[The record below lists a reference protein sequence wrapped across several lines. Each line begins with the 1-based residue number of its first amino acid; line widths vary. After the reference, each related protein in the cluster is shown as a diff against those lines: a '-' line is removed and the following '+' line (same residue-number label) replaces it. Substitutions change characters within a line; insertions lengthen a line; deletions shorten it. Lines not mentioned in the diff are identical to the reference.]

1 MKKKSSPPPLPQ
13 QEIGPSALPTNVHVS
28 NLGEST
34 FSEACD
40 VLANIIKE
48 SSSGVNEKKRLR
60 EQVVQL
66 KKKHEEE
73 VRKLARF
80 KKQYGRALVSEIN
93 RNFVNVKEGA
103 PRTNAWN
110 VGDYKTLRE
119 PQKKKK
125 KTKKGKK

>member
-1 MKKKSSPPPLPQ
+1 MEKKNELPL
-13 QEIGPSALPTNVHVS
+13 GPSALPTDVHVS

-40 VLANIIKE
+40 VLANIIQE
-48 SSSGVNEKKRLR
+48 GSDKKRLR
-60 EQVVQL
+60 EQVTHL

-80 KKQYGRALVSEIN
+80 KKQYGRALVSEMN
-93 RNFVNVKEGA
+93 RQFVNVKQDA

-110 VGDYKTLRE
+110 VGDYKALRE

-125 KTKKGKK
+125 AKKNKKTK